1 MLAKKIKYTDY
12 NGVER
17 EEVFHFH
24 LNKAELTEME
34 LSTKGG
40 MSTMLQ
46 DIVSADNTKKIVDVF
61 KNMILSAYG
70 EKSEDGKRFI
80 KSEDLAT
87 AFSQTEAYS
96 ELFIELA
103 TDTKSAINFVNG
115 VMPVDMEQV
124 TEKDIEHLKIKD
136 ASNADL
142 TIVKKDD

>member
-61 KNMILSAYG
+61 KKMILSAYG